1 MNQMLS
7 FVFLVLCAIEAT
19 TPPAT
24 DGQTPS
30 APAAVAPVAKSPATR
45 PRHVSQ
51 WELDYQVGPLRLF
64 KDGETGEAFW
74 YATYTIVNRTDHD
87 RSIAPQWIMLDE
99 EGRIFNAGDGVSR
112 RVQREVQNLLANPLY
127 EDQTSVLGEIMPGEE
142 NAKSGF
148 VIWKAGPE
156 VRRFSILVSGLSNI
170 KKTADHPVTKNAI
183 LLKKTRR
190 VDYQMNCD
198 RATLIGEVPL
208 AITADE
214 QNPRWIMR

>member
-74 YATYTIVNRTDHD
+74 YATYTIVNRTGHD

-127 EDQTSVLGEIMPGEE
+127 EDQTSVLGEIMP
-142 NAKSGF
+142 ARKMPR
-148 VIWKAGPE
+148 VD
-156 VRRFSILVSGLSNI
+156 LSFGKLDPKCGVFQFWFLACPI
-170 KKTADHPVTKNAI
+170 
-183 LLKKTRR
+183 LKKPPII
-190 VDYQMNCD
+190 Q
-198 RATLIGEVPL
+198 
-208 AITADE
+208 
-214 QNPRWIMR
+214 

>member
-1 MNQMLS
+1 MIPMLS
-7 FVFLVLCAIEAT
+7 FVVMLMVAIDAT
-19 TPPAT
+19 TPPVA
-24 DGQTPS
+24 DPVVPS
-30 APAAVAPVAKSPATR
+30 ARIRNADE
-45 PRHVSQ
+45 
-51 WELDYQVGPLRLF
+51 WMMDYQGGPLRLF
-64 KDGETGEAFW
+64 KDAETGEQFW
-74 YATYTIVNRTDHD
+74 YATYTIVNRTGHD

-127 EDQTSVLGEIMPGEE
+127 EDHPSVLGEIMPGEE

-198 RATLIGEVPL
+198 RVALIGAVPL
-208 AITADE
+208 AASSDE
-214 QNPRWIMR
+214 PNPRWTMR